1 MIKIIQAF
9 LIFLG
14 VQVLFEGIRRFCGDL
29 SPIYAAALADV
40 VIIVLFVVLK
50 LFHFSTGFFKQKP
63 YTILAF
69 CGVLAV
75 STITPSTKLQEFMP
89 ELPNVAEESLG
100 QFMQSFAGYVVIGL
114 LTPIVEEIV
123 FRGIIL
129 KSLLRMKK
137 LQGKHWTAIIISAL
151 IFALAHGNPAQMPHA
166 LLMGLL
172 LGWLF
177 YRSNSIVPGVVLH
190 FVNNTMAF
198 VVYQFYPNP
207 DAKLAEIFGSETKVY
222 IICVLS
228 VLLLISTLIILN
240 KKFAKPKL
248 EDGCMQTNDNIA

>member
-29 SPIYAAALADV
+29 SPIYADALADV

-50 LFHFSTGFFKQKP
+50 LFHFSTDFFKQKP

-75 STITPSTKLQEFMP
+75 STITPSMKLQEFMP
-89 ELPNVAEESLG
+89 ELPNVAEKLLG

-114 LTPIVEEIV
+114 STPIVEEIV

-137 LQGKHWTAIIISAL
+137 LQGKIGSRGGIFPFTRVVSTSWSKMACLRIRQGSGLRIRRFTELQRPKQIFMSA
-151 IFALAHGNPAQMPHA
+151 
-166 LLMGLL
+166 
-172 LGWLF
+172 
-177 YRSNSIVPGVVLH
+177 
-190 FVNNTMAF
+190 
-198 VVYQFYPNP
+198 
-207 DAKLAEIFGSETKVY
+207 
-222 IICVLS
+222 
-228 VLLLISTLIILN
+228 
-240 KKFAKPKL
+240 
-248 EDGCMQTNDNIA
+248 